1 MSINELLAAI
11 GARGIQLGRNGDEL
25 LIRGDSAALDP
36 AFISAMREAKTLLL
50 KQVSCQKDEWWSPSF
65 TILPEML
72 PLVQL
77 KAEEIERVV
86 SKVPGGAS
94 NIQDIYPLAPL
105 QEGILF
111 HHLRDEGADPY
122 VVVIQTA
129 FDSRARLD
137 AYLQAMQAVVDRH
150 DILRTAVMWQGLPEP
165 VQVVWRR
172 ATVPVEEVELEP
184 DAGDAAQQLY
194 ANFNPRQRQMDL
206 GYAPLLRIYI
216 AYDPAQERWLL
227 MHLQH
232 HITMDHGT
240 YEMMQDE
247 IEAYLL
253 GKADA
258 LPVPLP
264 FRNFVAQARLGV
276 SQQEHE
282 SYFRQL
288 LGSLDEPTAPF
299 GLLNV
304 QGDGSGIEETRLQ
317 IDAELARRVRERARK
332 LEVSTASLFH
342 VAWAQVLAKISRCE
356 DVVFG
361 TLLVGR
367 MQGNEGSARAMG
379 LFINTL
385 PVRLRVDEQES
396 EAVVRGAHLQ
406 LAELLWH
413 EHASLALAQRC
424 SAVPWPMPLFSA
436 LLNYRHSRIGRQAR
450 SEEQKRAREGMQVFY
465 LEERTNYPCTLTVDD
480 VAEGF
485 WLTAQVQS
493 PIEPMRICDYMHT
506 ALASLTDALEQAPD
520 RAIGRLKVLPGWE
533 RERVLYEWNET
544 GVEYPREKCV
554 HELLEEQAGK
564 TPEAVAV
571 VCGEE
576 ELSYGELNRRA
587 NQLAHYL
594 RELGVKP
601 EERVGICVERSVEMV
616 VGVVGVLKAGGAYVP
631 LDPAYPAERL
641 RYMIE
646 DSAPVVLLTQGH
658 LEKWWAGMGDS
669 VRVLDLGSASPPW
682 REHAES
688 SPARDG
694 IGADPQHLAYV
705 IYTSGSTGTPKGV
718 MVTHRNVVGL
728 VRNTSYVDFAPLL
741 TIGHL
746 SNPAFDAA
754 TFEVWGALLN
764 GCRLAVI
771 PRFDVLEPEK
781 LAMQLQNLQ
790 VSTLFLTTALFN
802 ECIRIQPDMFH
813 GMEQILFG
821 GERCDPQSI
830 RQGLKKSPQR
840 GLFHVYG
847 PTETTTFA
855 TCFAIESVGERGTV
869 PIGRPLANTR
879 IYILDGQGVR
889 VGVGVVG
896 VLFTGGCGVARGY
909 WKRPEL
915 TAEKFLEDPFR
926 EDGKG
931 RMYRTGDLGRWLGYG
946 DIEFVG
952 RNDFQVKVRG
962 YRIELGEIEA
972 RLAEREGVGEA
983 VVVAREDTV
992 GDKRLVAY
1000 YTRGSGGG
1008 GGAVAGAFGGLAAG
1022 VHGAGGVRAVGDAAA
1037 DGEREAGP
1045 EGIAAPEGDAYVV
1058 REYEEPEG
1066 EMEESLAG
1074 IWAEVLHVERVGRQD
1089 NFFEL
1094 GGHSLL
1100 AVRVIARVREALKVE
1115 VGIRDLFAHSVLSD
1129 LAGVLEN
1136 AAPTELSPIVA
1147 VERGVGLPLSFAQ
1160 QRLWFLAQMEG
1171 VSEAYHMPMGWGLK
1185 GGLDRAALRK
1195 ALDRIVARH
1204 EALRTRFALVE
1215 GEPVQRI
1222 EAREESRFH
1231 LVEHDL
1237 RGRSDAV
1244 EELARLGAEEAEASF
1259 DLEAGPLIRGR
1270 LVRLGEEED
1279 ALLITMHHIVSD
1291 GWSMGV
1297 FRKELSRLYGAF
1309 LRGEADPL
1317 AELEI
1322 QYADYAVWQR
1332 NWIEGEM
1339 RCRSMRRTGRRRWPE
1354 VRFCWSCR
1362 QIIPASAQQD
1372 FAGGW

>member
-1 MSINELLAAI
+1 M
-11 GARGIQLGRNGDEL
+11 
-25 LIRGDSAALDP
+25 
-36 AFISAMREAKTLLL
+36 
-50 KQVSCQKDEWWSPSF
+50 
-65 TILPEML
+65 
-72 PLVQL
+72 
-77 KAEEIERVV
+77 
-86 SKVPGGAS
+86 
-94 NIQDIYPLAPL
+94 
-105 QEGILF
+105 
-111 HHLRDEGADPY
+111 
-122 VVVIQTA
+122 
-129 FDSRARLD
+129 
-137 AYLQAMQAVVDRH
+137 
-150 DILRTAVMWQGLPEP
+150 
-165 VQVVWRR
+165 
-172 ATVPVEEVELEP
+172 
-184 DAGDAAQQLY
+184 
-194 ANFNPRQRQMDL
+194 
-206 GYAPLLRIYI
+206 
-216 AYDPAQERWLL
+216 
-227 MHLQH
+227 
-232 HITMDHGT
+232 
-240 YEMMQDE
+240 
-247 IEAYLL
+247 
-253 GKADA
+253 
-258 LPVPLP
+258 
-264 FRNFVAQARLGV
+264 
-276 SQQEHE
+276 
-282 SYFRQL
+282 
-288 LGSLDEPTAPF
+288 
-299 GLLNV
+299 
-304 QGDGSGIEETRLQ
+304 
-317 IDAELARRVRERARK
+317 
-332 LEVSTASLFH
+332 
-342 VAWAQVLAKISRCE
+342 
-356 DVVFG
+356 
-361 TLLVGR
+361 
-367 MQGNEGSARAMG
+367 
-379 LFINTL
+379 
-385 PVRLRVDEQES
+385 
-396 EAVVRGAHLQ
+396 
-406 LAELLWH
+406 
-413 EHASLALAQRC
+413 
-424 SAVPWPMPLFSA
+424 
-436 LLNYRHSRIGRQAR
+436 
-450 SEEQKRAREGMQVFY
+450 
-465 LEERTNYPCTLTVDD
+465 
-480 VAEGF
+480 
-485 WLTAQVQS
+485 
-493 PIEPMRICDYMHT
+493 
-506 ALASLTDALEQAPD
+506 
-520 RAIGRLKVLPGWE
+520 
-533 RERVLYEWNET
+533 
-544 GVEYPREKCV
+544 
-554 HELLEEQAGK
+554 
-564 TPEAVAV
+564 
-571 VCGEE
+571 
-576 ELSYGELNRRA
+576 
-587 NQLAHYL
+587 
-594 RELGVKP
+594 
-601 EERVGICVERSVEMV
+601 GICVERSVEMV

-631 LDPAYPAERL
+631 LDPGYPAERL

-847 PTETTTFA
+847 PTGNHHLCDLLCHRERG
-855 TCFAIESVGERGTV
+855 GERDSSDWSAAGEHAD
-869 PIGRPLANTR
+869 LH
-879 IYILDGQGVR
+879 
-889 VGVGVVG
+889 
-896 VLFTGGCGVARGY
+896 TGWARGAGGGGGGGRDIY
-909 WKRPEL
+909 RGEWGGAGL
-915 TAEKFLEDPFR
+915 LEAAGADGGEVSGGDPFR

-931 RMYRTGDLGRWLGYG
+931 RMYRTGDLGRWLADGN
-946 DIEFVG
+946 IVLVG
-952 RNDFQVKVRG
+952 GTVFQVMGWG

-972 RLAEREGVGEA
+972 RLREREGVGEA
-983 VVVAREDTV
+983 VVVAREDRV
-992 GDKRLVAY
+992 GEKRLVAY
-1000 YTRGSGGG
+1000 YTRAAAV
-1008 GGAVAGAFGGLAAG
+1008 GAEQLREHLAASLPEYM
-1022 VHGAGGVRAVGDAAA
+1022 VPAAYVGM
-1037 DGEREAGP
+1037 ERMPLTANGKLDRKALP
-1045 EGIAAPEGDAYVV
+1045 APEGDAYVV

-1339 RCRSMRRTGRRRWPE
+1339 LQEQAAYWKKALAGGPVLLE
-1354 VRFCWSCR
+1354 L
-1362 QIIPASAQQD
+1362 PADHPRPAQQD
-1372 FAGGW
+1372 FAGGLVKLALDERLTAGLKDVGRRHGVTLNMALLAAWGVLLSRLSGQGDVVIGTPTANRRRLEVEGLIGFFVNTLAVRLELSGSPTVSELLGQAREQVLAAQQHEDIPFEQVVDLLNPVRSLSHSPLFQVMFGWQNNEGGGLELEGIGVVALPAPPHRVARFDLTVSLRESGGGIAGVVEHATSLFEGATIERYLGYFRNLLEAMVADDTQGRQPARHATGVGA